1 MARMGQKPCR
11 CILDHMRL
19 GFVRIGVADHK
30 AGIRVRQVKSEEVDL
45 ALYAPDDADGF
56 TKVCLSMPRRM
67 HQRHEHLLSSLTPAG
82 HVILHNRDA
91 ACEAVLVPKPLKDP
105 LRCMLLLLRA
115 CGRVWVCFEKITEHD
130 WSNGNEENGPAD

>member
-67 HQRHEHLLSSLTPAG
+67 SAFTGMLSAIDRNHCPPSNGMPVRHHRNTQGGVKILILS
-82 HVILHNRDA
+82 RDA
-91 ACEAVLVPKPLKDP
+91 SV
-105 LRCMLLLLRA
+105 LRA
-115 CGRVWVCFEKITEHD
+115 HAAAR
-130 WSNGNEENGPAD
+130 